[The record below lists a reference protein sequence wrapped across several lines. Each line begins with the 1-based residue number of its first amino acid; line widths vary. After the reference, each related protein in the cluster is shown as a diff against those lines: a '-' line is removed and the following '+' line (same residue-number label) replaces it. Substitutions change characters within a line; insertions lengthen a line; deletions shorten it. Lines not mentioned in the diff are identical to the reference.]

1 MKYKRKKQA
10 KRVLQLLKTTFNFH
24 EPFQILIDGTFCQS
38 ALEHKINIRDQLS
51 NYLSASVR
59 LFTTECAVNEINSL
73 GDSFKGGLYI
83 IKQYKYLKCNHAN
96 RDSTAEC
103 FLSLIGE
110 ENNKRYMLATLDR
123 SLKFKAREI
132 PGTPILTLANNAL
145 VLEAPSLQ
153 TKLKSDKIESTKL
166 LPSSN
171 ERSLIAGMKAEL
183 PDDGRAKKSHRR
195 KVPKGP
201 NPLSRK
207 ASKRKDNSKEDLEK
221 KRGRA
226 DRNKQRRGRKMK
238 QKANLLILKI
248 EDSSKK

>member
-24 EPFQILIDGTFCQS
+24 EPFQIVIDGTFCQS

-59 LFTTECAVNEINSL
+59 LFTTECAVNEISSL

-83 IKQYKYLKCNHAN
+83 IKQYKYLKCNHTN
-96 RDSTAEC
+96 RNSTAEC

-153 TKLKSDKIESTKL
+153 TKLKSDKIESSKL
-166 LPSSN
+166 LPSLN

-183 PDDGRAKKSHRR
+183 IDAGQTKKSRKR

-207 ASKRKDNSKEDLEK
+207 VSKRGNHSKEETK
-221 KRGRA
+221 KKGLNR
-226 DRNKQRRGRKMK
+226 QRKGRKMK
-238 QKANLLILKI
+238 QKANLLIRKI
-248 EDSSKK
+248 EDSK

>member
-24 EPFQILIDGTFCQS
+24 EPFQIVIDGTFCQS

-51 NYLSASVR
+51 NYLSATVR

-73 GDSFKGGLYI
+73 GDSFKGGLFI

-96 RDSTAEC
+96 RNSTAEC
-103 FLSLIGE
+103 FLSLIGKD
-110 ENNKRYMLATLDR
+110 NNKRYMLATLDR
-123 SLKFKAREI
+123 SLKFKARQI

-153 TKLKSDKIESTKL
+153 TKLKSDKIESSKL
-166 LPSSN
+166 LPSLN

-183 PDDGRAKKSHRR
+183 PDAGRAKKSHRR

-201 NPLSRK
+201 NSLSRK
-207 ASKRKDNSKEDLEK
+207 VSKRRNDSKEETEK
-221 KRGRA
+221 KKGL
-226 DRNKQRRGRKMK
+226 NKQRRGRKMK
-238 QKANLLILKI
+238 QKANLLIRKI
-248 EDSSKK
+248 EDSK